1 MDVIGIQPK
10 LDDIVMFEFNDSGYS
25 KELKTWKL
33 ERVTQVQPRKVTIE
47 YVSKVSIQGIST
59 MGSVSRNPRD
69 ISILFS
75 TDELFI
81 NTPWNISS
89 IYLSRVVHRLHLVW
103 GFLDFKYFKSKLG
116 VQSKKLYLLTSL
128 KLKVFKTYFTIANY
142 VSHAYCSVRRES

>member
-1 MDVIGIQPK
+1 MNVTGIQPK
-10 LDDIVMFEFNDSGYS
+10 LDDIVMFVFNDSGYS

-33 ERVTQVQPRKVTIE
+33 GRVTQVQPRKVTIE
-47 YVSKVSIQGIST
+47 YASKVSIQGIST

-89 IYLSRVVHRLHLVW
+89 IYLIRS
-103 GFLDFKYFKSKLG
+103 S
-116 VQSKKLYLLTSL
+116 S
-128 KLKVFKTYFTIANY
+128 
-142 VSHAYCSVRRES
+142 